1 MYALS
6 TADILA
12 LMIFFSKY
20 LPPALPNY
28 LTLKEATVI
37 FFAVIVYETRSI
49 VFLCLFVS
57 YTSWFTSTVKVG
69 NDTVELLVE
78 PL

>member
-12 LMIFFSKY
+12 LMIFFPPKY

-37 FFAVIVYETRSI
+37 FFAVIVYETR
-49 VFLCLFVS
+49 
-57 YTSWFTSTVKVG
+57 
-69 NDTVELLVE
+69 
-78 PL
+78 